1 MRKLILSALAALSMA
16 AAVPAPAVLGTASV
30 AFAEEGPALEHQ
42 NWPWLGVF
50 GKYDQAQLKR
60 GFQVYHDVC
69 SACHGLKLVAYRNLA
84 AIGFTE
90 DEIKAFAAE
99 KTVKDGPND
108 QGEMFDRPACP
119 SDHFVPPF
127 ANDQAARAANNGA
140 LPPDQSLLVKA
151 RKGGPDYVYAVLMGY
166 KDAPADATVP
176 DGMSYNEAFPGHN
189 IGMPQPLTDDAVTY
203 ADGTKATL
211 DQESKDI
218 TAFLNWTS
226 EPELDERHSLG
237 IKVLGFL
244 VVLTALFYALK
255 RKVWAD
261 VDH

>member
-1 MRKLILSALAALSMA
+1 MRKIVLSTLAAVGLAVAGLPALA
-16 AAVPAPAVLGTASV
+16 
-30 AFAEEGPALEHQ
+30 AEEGPALEHQ

-69 SACHGLKLVAYRNLA
+69 SACHSLKLVAYRNLSA
-84 AIGFTE
+84 LGFTE

-108 QGEMFDRPACP
+108 QGEMFDRPARP
-119 SDHFVPPF
+119 SDHFVSPF
-127 ANDQAARAANNGA
+127 ANDQAARVANNGA

-151 RKGGPDYVYAVLMGY
+151 RKGGPDYVYALLMGY
-166 KDAPADATVP
+166 AEAPEGVKVP
-176 DGMSYNEAFPGHN
+176 DGMSYNKVFPGHN
-189 IGMPQPLTDDAVTY
+189 IGMPQPITDDAVTY
-203 ADGTKATL
+203 ADGTKAS
-211 DQESKDI
+211 QEQIAKDV

-226 EPELDERHSLG
+226 EPELDTRHSMGL
-237 IKVLGFL
+237 KVLGFL

-255 RKVWAD
+255 RKVWSD
-261 VDH
+261 VEH

>member
-1 MRKLILSALAALSMA
+1 MRKLILSTVMA
-16 AAVPAPAVLGTASV
+16 IGFVAAVPAVLGAASNQ
-30 AFAEEGPALEHQ
+30 ALAEEGPALEHQ
-42 NWPWLGVF
+42 AWPWLGVF
-50 GKYDQAQLKR
+50 GQYDQAQLKR
-60 GFQVYHDVC
+60 GFQVYHDIC
-69 SACHGLKLVAYRNLA
+69 SNCHSLKLVAYRNLA

-90 DEIKAFAAE
+90 DEIKTFAAE
-99 KTVKDGPND
+99 KQVKDGPND
-108 QGEMFDRPACP
+108 QGEMYDRAARP

-151 RKGGPDYVYAVLMGY
+151 RKGGPDYLYAVLTGY
-166 KDAPADATVP
+166 EDAPAGVTVP
-176 DGMSYNEAFPGHN
+176 DGMSYNKAFPGHN

-211 DQESKDI
+211 DQEAKDI

-226 EPELDERHSLG
+226 EPELDVRHSLG
-237 IKVLGFL
+237 LKVLGFL

-255 RKVWAD
+255 RKVWSD

>member
-1 MRKLILSALAALSMA
+1 MRKLILSTLAALSMA
-16 AAVPAPAVLGTASV
+16 AALPALA
-30 AFAEEGPALEHQ
+30 AEEGPALEHQ

-69 SACHGLKLVAYRNLA
+69 SACHSLNLVAYRNLT

-90 DEIKAFAAE
+90 DEIKTLAAE

-108 QGEMFDRPACP
+108 QGEMFDRPARP

-151 RKGGPDYVYAVLMGY
+151 RKGGPDYVYALLMGY
-166 KDAPADATVP
+166 VDPPEGFTVN
-176 DGMSYNEAFPGHN
+176 DGMNYNTVFPGHQ
-189 IGMPQPLTDDAVTY
+189 IAMPAPIVDDAVTY
-203 ADGTKATL
+203 ADGTKATKE
-211 DQESKDI
+211 QIAKDI

-226 EPELDERHSLG
+226 EPELDTRHSLG
-237 IKVLGFL
+237 LEVLGFL

-255 RKVWAD
+255 RKVWSD
-261 VDH
+261 VEH